1 MDFAHLHVASA
12 YSLRHGASMPAQ
24 LVARA
29 VEHGQSSLALTDR
42 DGVYGAVR
50 FVQACVSSG
59 ITPVLGVDL
68 ALDPPARQR
77 PMPPAARPPD
87 EGVHGTPLRGG
98 AWVDPRH
105 PRAVLLGRGRR
116 GWRSLCRLLTAVQA
130 ERDDARSTA
139 ASLAHI
145 AAHAD
150 GLVALLGPH
159 SSVLEALAARRPDL
173 ADALVAPWREIFG
186 DSLRIEIVSHRARSG
201 PLSTTVA
208 ARALGWARER
218 GITTV
223 LAHAARYADPSQGR
237 VVDVLDATRRL
248 VALDERHRDR
258 PNAQGFLAPTPF
270 MAHLADEIARAAGA
284 DRRTPHSLLV
294 AAVDLA
300 GECAVTPADL
310 GIGEVVIPELD
321 VVLDRTGTPS
331 VQLREDSGRNAS
343 RNCTLGAAN
352 AARADAILRG
362 RCTTGLDRYH
372 GAERIAAR
380 HRLEDE
386 LRTIATLGFA
396 TYFLTVAEVV
406 DLTRARGIR
415 VAARGSGAGSLVN
428 HLLGISGVDPL
439 RHGLLMER
447 FLTPLRRQLPDID
460 IDVES
465 ARRLEVYDAIIERFG
480 VERVATVSMMETY
493 RVRHAIRD
501 VGAALALPPGE
512 IDTLAKAFPHVRAR
526 NARDALRD
534 LPELRDS
541 GLGRLTARGELDH
554 FWDLVESLDGLPRH
568 IAMHPC
574 GVLLAD
580 ATLLDRTP
588 VEPSGQGYPMSA
600 FDKDDVET
608 LGLLK
613 LDVLGVRM
621 QSALAH
627 AVAEVERIDGAHID
641 LDAVTL
647 DDPATYALIQSTRT
661 LGCFQIESPGQR
673 ELIGKFAPENFNDI
687 IIDISLFRPGP
698 VKSDMVTPFLRAR
711 QGWNDPVYVH
721 DDLRPILAETYGV
734 VVFHEQVLRIV
745 AQMTGCSLAEAD
757 ETRRSMG
764 STEGQDDVRAWFYP
778 AALAH
783 GYDLITVERV
793 WEVLRAFA
801 SFGFCKAHA
810 AAFSLPT
817 YQSAWFKTH
826 HPAAFLAGVL
836 THDPGM
842 YPRRLILDDAR
853 NLGIAVLGL
862 NVNRSSTTYTVEHI
876 PGGDEGNDG
885 YGIRISLADVKGMSE
900 SEMERIVERRPYSS
914 LSDFWHRAAVSQPIA
929 ERLVLAGAF
938 DSVHGIMSGSTGRQ
952 TGVANRRVTRR
963 DLLLQAADLA
973 RGGPRR
979 ARNENDVEQ
988 LSFDTLAGDAPPRPT
1003 GLPEFGPADRVRA
1016 ELEILG
1022 LDVSHHVVDF
1032 YAPMLDELATL
1043 RPPLVRSRDLVSLR
1057 SQAEILIAGV
1067 KAAVQTPPVRSG
1079 RRVIFLTLDDAT
1091 GPVDAAF
1098 FDDVQGPYAATVF
1111 SSWLL
1116 LVRGELRRTGPRGVS
1131 LRATGAW
1138 ELGYLHDLWS
1148 GGGLD
1153 AVADMLAAAMHP
1165 DASTR
1170 ASDGQRRTRAHAT
1183 GSRQSPV
1190 PAQSLAPSKLWHSSP
1205 GSSGW

>member
-12 YSLRHGASMPAQ
+12 YSLRHGASMPAD

-258 PNAQGFLAPTPF
+258 SNAQGFLAPTPF

-284 DRRTPHSLLV
+284 DRRTSHSLLV

-300 GECAVTPADL
+300 GECAITPADL
-310 GIGEVVIPELD
+310 GIGEVVVPELD
-321 VVLDRTGTPS
+321 VVLDRT
-331 VQLREDSGRNAS
+331 
-343 RNCTLGAAN
+343 CTLGAAN

-406 DLTRARGIR
+406 DLTRTRGIR

-480 VERVATVSMMETY
+480 VERVATVS
-493 RVRHAIRD
+493 
-501 VGAALALPPGE
+501 
-512 IDTLAKAFPHVRAR
+512 
-526 NARDALRD
+526 
-534 LPELRDS
+534 
-541 GLGRLTARGELDH
+541 
-554 FWDLVESLDGLPRH
+554 
-568 IAMHPC
+568 
-574 GVLLAD
+574 
-580 ATLLDRTP
+580 DR
-588 VEPSGQGYPMSA
+588 
-600 FDKDDVET
+600 
-608 LGLLK
+608 
-613 LDVLGVRM
+613 
-621 QSALAH
+621 
-627 AVAEVERIDGAHID
+627 
-641 LDAVTL
+641 
-647 DDPATYALIQSTRT
+647 
-661 LGCFQIESPGQR
+661 
-673 ELIGKFAPENFNDI
+673 
-687 IIDISLFRPGP
+687 
-698 VKSDMVTPFLRAR
+698 KS
-711 QGWNDPVYVH
+711 
-721 DDLRPILAETYGV
+721 V
-734 VVFHEQVLRIV
+734 V
-745 AQMTGCSLAEAD
+745 
-757 ETRRSMG
+757 
-764 STEGQDDVRAWFYP
+764 
-778 AALAH
+778 
-783 GYDLITVERV
+783 
-793 WEVLRAFA
+793 
-801 SFGFCKAHA
+801 
-810 AAFSLPT
+810 
-817 YQSAWFKTH
+817 
-826 HPAAFLAGVL
+826 
-836 THDPGM
+836 
-842 YPRRLILDDAR
+842 
-853 NLGIAVLGL
+853 
-862 NVNRSSTTYTVEHI
+862 
-876 PGGDEGNDG
+876 
-885 YGIRISLADVKGMSE
+885 
-900 SEMERIVERRPYSS
+900 
-914 LSDFWHRAAVSQPIA
+914 
-929 ERLVLAGAF
+929 
-938 DSVHGIMSGSTGRQ
+938 
-952 TGVANRRVTRR
+952 
-963 DLLLQAADLA
+963 
-973 RGGPRR
+973 
-979 ARNENDVEQ
+979 
-988 LSFDTLAGDAPPRPT
+988 
-1003 GLPEFGPADRVRA
+1003 
-1016 ELEILG
+1016 
-1022 LDVSHHVVDF
+1022 
-1032 YAPMLDELATL
+1032 
-1043 RPPLVRSRDLVSLR
+1043 
-1057 SQAEILIAGV
+1057 
-1067 KAAVQTPPVRSG
+1067 
-1079 RRVIFLTLDDAT
+1079 
-1091 GPVDAAF
+1091 
-1098 FDDVQGPYAATVF
+1098 
-1111 SSWLL
+1111 
-1116 LVRGELRRTGPRGVS
+1116 
-1131 LRATGAW
+1131 
-1138 ELGYLHDLWS
+1138 
-1148 GGGLD
+1148 
-1153 AVADMLAAAMHP
+1153 
-1165 DASTR
+1165 
-1170 ASDGQRRTRAHAT
+1170 
-1183 GSRQSPV
+1183 
-1190 PAQSLAPSKLWHSSP
+1190 
-1205 GSSGW
+1205 